1 MFELVATAVMVTA
14 FIVIAITA
22 IIISR

>member
-1 MFELVATAVMVTA
+1 MFELIATAVMVTA